1 MSALVADLPDPV
13 LVPLRAGTGEACV
26 FLFPGAGGEA
36 EELARLANGLT
47 DPAPILGVQPALAC
61 PTPRTVEEMAVVAFA
76 AMRARQPR
84 GPYRL
89 VGYSFGGLVALEVAR
104 LCGAAGQSVATL
116 ALIDTITDRR
126 HWPTPILLGAQL
138 HRLGVNLK
146 TIAGLP
152 PSAALGQFKD
162 RAKGLWRQL
171 ARRRGGAESRAM
183 PAGAPAS
190 TRAICDAAMADYR
203 PTPFPDEICLL
214 QSAVGRDFGC
224 EPAALWRPLA
234 ERLQV
239 RAVAGRHLD
248 LVRSPAALA
257 SLSAALDTLLAE
269 GKLGP
274 DGGGRPKALLA
285 TSLNW
290 LATTRLALA
299 LKAAG
304 FEVEAV
310 CPPGHS
316 LGKITS
322 AAGLRP
328 YRALAAHQSLRDA
341 IARSAPHIVI
351 PCDDRVAA
359 QLHQLAA
366 ADPAPSSPLQAIIA
380 RSLGAPEMFPRLY
393 SRGAIMDLAGEAGVR
408 RPETA
413 ALGDRGDLLTWLD
426 RQGFPAVIK
435 SDGSWGGS
443 GVALVRDT
451 AEASRAYDRLRAPPG
466 LLRVVKRLV
475 VNRDASL
482 LEPFLRR
489 RRAAV
494 SVQAFV
500 PGPPANAAVACFEGE
515 VLAAVFAE
523 VVCSKGATGPATVVH
538 IVEHPEMAEAVT
550 RMVRRLGLS
559 GLCGF
564 DFVLGPD
571 GASLIELNPRATP
584 TCHLTPAQGLDLP
597 SALLAALQGRPAA
610 PPDGRTRTGLVAL
623 FPQELMRDGQS
634 PFLETAHHDVPW
646 ASPELVEE
654 GLRMARRTQ
663 PRLRRLEGRPP
674 GEIRTAAG

>member
-1 MSALVADLPDPV
+1 MSALAVDPRDPV

-26 FLFPGAGGEA
+26 FVFPGGGGEVR
-36 EELARLANGLT
+36 ELAALAQALT
-47 DPAPILGVQPALAC
+47 DPAPILGIQPAMAQ
-61 PTPRTVEEMAVVAFA
+61 PTPPTVEAMAAVAFA
-76 AMRARQPR
+76 AVRERQPH

-104 LCGAAGQSVATL
+104 LCHAAGETVATL
-116 ALIDTITDRR
+116 AMIDTITDRR
-126 HWPTPILLGAQL
+126 YWPSRIFLGAQL
-138 HRLGVNLK
+138 HRLGVNLRA
-146 TIAGLP
+146 IAGLP
-152 PSAALGQFKD
+152 PAQAFRQFGD
-162 RAKGLWRQL
+162 RARGLWRQL
-171 ARRRGGAESRAM
+171 AARGARPGVRLSSLVAVS
-183 PAGAPAS
+183 PL
-190 TRAICDAAMADYR
+190 RAICDAAMAAYR
-203 PTPFPDEICLL
+203 PAPFPGEVCLM
-214 QSAVGRDFGC
+214 QSASGRDFGC

-234 ERLQV
+234 PRLDV
-239 RAVAGRHLD
+239 RSVAGRHLD
-248 LVRSPAALA
+248 LVRTPAALA
-257 SLSAALDTLLAE
+257 AALDLVLAAGGPGAG
-269 GKLGP
+269 GK
-274 DGGGRPKALLA
+274 PKALLV

-299 LKAAG
+299 LKTAG

-316 LGKITS
+316 LGRVTS
-322 AAGLRP
+322 PSGLHP
-328 YRALAAHQSLRDA
+328 YRGLAARSSLREA
-341 IARSAPHIVI
+341 IARSAPDLVI
-351 PCDDRVAA
+351 PCDDR
-359 QLHQLAA
+359 AA
-366 ADPAPSSPLQAIIA
+366 AELHRLASLDPAASASPQVVIA

-413 ALGDRGDLLTWLD
+413 MIGDRRDLLAWLD
-426 RQGFPAVIK
+426 RHGYPAAIK
-435 SDGSWGGS
+435 TDGSWGGN
-443 GVALVRDT
+443 GVALVRNA
-451 AEASRAYDRLRAPPG
+451 AEALHAFERLRAPPG
-466 LLRVVKRLV
+466 PLRVAKRLV

-482 LEPFLRR
+482 LEPFIRR

-523 VVCSKGATGPATVVH
+523 VVCSNGATGPATVVH
-538 IVEHPEMAEAVT
+538 VVEHPEMAEAVT

-564 DFVLGPD
+564 DFVLGPG

-584 TCHLTPAQGLDLP
+584 TCHLAPAAGLDLAG
-597 SALLAALQGRPAA
+597 ALLAALQGRAA
-610 PPDGRTRTGLVAL
+610 GPPSQPGGGGLVAL

-646 ASPELVEE
+646 ASPEVVEE
-654 GLRMARRTQ
+654 GLRMARRSQ
-663 PRLRRLEGRPP
+663 PRLRTLERRRLDELG
-674 GEIRTAAG
+674 TASG